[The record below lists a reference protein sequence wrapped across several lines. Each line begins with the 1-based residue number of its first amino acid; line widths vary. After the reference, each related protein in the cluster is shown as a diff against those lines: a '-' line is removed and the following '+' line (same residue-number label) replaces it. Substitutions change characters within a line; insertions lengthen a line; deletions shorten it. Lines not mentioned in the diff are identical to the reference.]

1 MHTLEAGVIYFL
13 PVFALG
19 WVLGPIRV
27 LWAVP
32 HFGRLTPLLFEA
44 VIMLIAMFI
53 SARWVIRRFDVGRS
67 LPATIGMGLVAVAM
81 LLPAEIAG
89 TVGARFVAT
98 RVSGELCDHAPRHL
112 TAHVCAVWRDA
123 DFRHAT
129 DRSACRGNLLSLCAA
144 HRQGPVLRRLDSP
157 EDYLLDAR
165 FGWTAIESGPIEP
178 PLTKR
183 GRAGRIN
190 LRSYGTIQAA

>member
-13 PVFALG
+13 PVFALR

-44 VIMLIAMFI
+44 VINLGPVGHPAVRCG
-53 SARWVIRRFDVGRS
+53 SVAPGDDRDGARGGRDVAARRNRGCP
-67 LPATIGMGLVAVAM
+67 L
-81 LLPAEIAG
+81 
-89 TVGARFVAT
+89 GARFVAT
-98 RVSGELCDHAPRHL
+98 RVSGELCDHARRHL

-165 FGWTAIESGPIEP
+165 FGLTAIERGPIEP